1 VCVRAASSPAVD
13 PRRLPS
19 ITGPVAKAAGPL
31 VFRERRRETSA
42 AFSLS
47 GPRFARVVTPGRV
60 SPARVVITSRA
71 ARERLEAPVVAKVSL
86 SLPETPAGVMR
97 GSAPL

>member
-1 VCVRAASSPAVD
+1 MREVRTPPPD
-13 PRRLPS
+13 GRLKISTPVANE
-19 ITGPVAKAAGPL
+19 TGPPVHA
-31 VFRERRRETSA
+31 RRRRETSA